1 MGRCSALT
9 VAALRGH
16 AGDGAR
22 ARGQVVPAQLGGIGA
37 QARAAGL
44 GGATTPGARLLQADF
59 RRLDRM
65 APAPARRGSS
75 RRCGRSS
82 HAASSLV
89 VEVAAEVTVD
99 AAAGS
104 GFDDGQR
111 ARRLW

>member
-82 HAASSLV
+82 HVTHPALSPMATPNNNVVAGMSGSKGGSS
-89 VEVAAEVTVD
+89 TP
-99 AAAGS
+99 
-104 GFDDGQR
+104 
-111 ARRLW
+111 